1 MQPDIDKYMARME
14 DFDLSIEHKTDFIH
28 TLWNTMT
35 ACKDMAFGI
44 SPVQQAM
51 ALQDQN
57 DDKPRQPSLESD
69 NTPLSAAFYRS
80 RFQKD

>member
-1 MQPDIDKYMARME
+1 MQPDIDKYIVMM
-14 DFDLSIEHKTDFIH
+14 DGFDLTSERKTEFIH
-28 TLWNTMT
+28 TLWDTMT

-57 DDKPRQPSLESD
+57 YDKPRQPLLESD